1 MATVELTAEN
11 FNSTVTGGGL
21 VLVDFWAAWCGP
33 CRMFGPVFEKA
44 SERYPDAVFGKV
56 DTEAQPEVAAT
67 FNITSIPTL
76 MIIRDNIVLYSQPG
90 ALPEAALEQLIT
102 KANEL
107 DMDEVPGQ
115 HARVGRRLTAAR
127 GRVARRARGGGSC
140 AGRWPGTPRRTRS
153 PPGR

>member
-1 MATVELTAEN
+1 MMATVELTAEN

-56 DTEAQPEVAAT
+56 DTEAQPAVAAT

-107 DMDEVPGQ
+107 DMDEV
-115 HARVGRRLTAAR
+115 
-127 GRVARRARGGGSC
+127 RASMGAP
-140 AGRWPGTPRRTRS
+140 AGA
-153 PPGR
+153 